1 MENSLKNLLLLL
13 FFLSSATFGAVPKP
27 QNLRATLNLQKKELK
42 VITKEIY
49 SLEKSLGKG
58 NKKYLKT
65 LQEKE
70 TIEDTIFSLQKKL
83 KENEELATSRKEQ
96 LEVSVKNLLVIKF
109 KKSQKPGEL
118 LLLKLLKDNLNK
130 EARVLE
136 RFLKDNS
143 KVRSSLTRLQSKL
156 TEVRQVEDDLLN
168 LMKDMEETK
177 REKSLRYVEVKKLKD
192 ELQGKMKFS
201 KAKKLV
207 QSAVKSK
214 KTQMI
219 AERFFAPLS
228 KIVDME
234 YQTKGVTYKFD
245 VRQSVK
251 VSRAG
256 KVIHTGSL
264 SSYGNVVMVD
274 HGNEVKSIFLGQFLP
289 TVKKGQQIIAGASI
303 GKTFDV
309 AKNEGKLYFEV
320 RKKNKAQNTILLLDS
335 NKALKNNLSQR
346 L

>member
-1 MENSLKNLLLLL
+1 MKKILLVL
-13 FFLSSATFGAVPKP
+13 FLFSAVANAAIPKKV
-27 QNLRATLNLQKKELK
+27 NLRATLRHQKKELK

-58 NKKYLKT
+58 NKKYLRT
-65 LQEKE
+65 LKEKE
-70 TIEDTIFSLQKKL
+70 TVEDSIYSLQGKL
-83 KENEELATSRKEQ
+83 KNNEEQGNQRAEKLEQ
-96 LEVSVKNLLVIKF
+96 SIKNLLVIEF

-118 LLLKLLKDNLNK
+118 LLLKLLKNSLRVEAKQLK
-130 EARVLE
+130 E
-136 RFLKDNS
+136 FLKDNA
-143 KVRSSLTRLQSKL
+143 RARTNLTSLQSKL
-156 TEVRQVEDDLLN
+156 TNIREVEADLLT
-168 LMKDMEETK
+168 LMKDMEDIK

-192 ELQGKMKFS
+192 DLQGKMKLS

-207 QSAVKSK
+207 RNAVKSK
-214 KTQMI
+214 TTKI
-219 AERFFAPLS
+219 IKERFVSPLA

-234 YQTKGVTYKFD
+234 YQKKGVTYKFD

-251 VSRAG
+251 VSLAG

-264 SSYGNVVMVD
+264 ASYGNVVMVD

-289 TVKKGQQIIAGASI
+289 SVKKGQKMKAGGSI

-320 RKKNKAQNTILLLDS
+320 RKKNKAQNTILLLDR